1 MNNEY
6 NNTEPAT
13 ILQESEAGKVLRA
26 LAAGIALLPDGGR
39 TVCILMDKA
48 ALLDYFTADS
58 KELKIVRERL
68 LEYKKEVENL
78 RRLDDEDFA
87 MLKVVAAE
95 MGISSTGNR
104 RQLLR
109 DVLNRLTVRTPSGDV
124 AYDETN
130 RLAQR
135 RAGQTKPPTDEDGR

>member
-6 NNTEPAT
+6 NASEPAT
-13 ILQESEAGKVLRA
+13 LLQESEAGRVLRA
-26 LAAGIALLPDGGR
+26 LAAGITLLPDGQNAVR
-39 TVCILMDKA
+39 ILLDKA

-58 KELKIVRERL
+58 KELKIVKQLL
-68 LEYKKEVENL
+68 LEHKKEIEDM
-78 RRLDDEDFA
+78 RRLDDEDFG
-87 MLKVVAAE
+87 MLNVVAAE

-135 RAGQTKPPTDEDGR
+135 RAGANKRPADEEGR

>member
-6 NNTEPAT
+6 NASEPAT
-13 ILQESEAGKVLRA
+13 LLQESEAGRVLRA
-26 LAAGIALLPDGGR
+26 LAAGITLLPDGQNAVR
-39 TVCILMDKA
+39 ILLDKA

-58 KELKIVRERL
+58 KELKIVKQLL
-68 LEYKKEVENL
+68 LEHKKEIEDM
-78 RRLDDEDFA
+78 RRLDDEDFG
-87 MLKVVAAE
+87 MLNVVAAE

-135 RAGQTKPPTDEDGR
+135 RAGQTKPPTDEVGR